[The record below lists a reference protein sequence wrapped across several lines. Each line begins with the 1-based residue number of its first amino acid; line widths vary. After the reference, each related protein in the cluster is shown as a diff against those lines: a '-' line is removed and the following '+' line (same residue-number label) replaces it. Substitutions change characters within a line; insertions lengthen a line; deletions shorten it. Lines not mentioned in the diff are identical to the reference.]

1 MTGSH
6 APDFSDL
13 RNRKLTALYTAFRTV
28 ADIGGA
34 PTPDDPAA
42 GTVGAAASLG
52 RSLLIVGCGDH
63 AEARFLS
70 TAFECR
76 VLATDIDPR
85 SFPPPDP
92 DGRVAY
98 TCMDGQRLALADG
111 SIDLVFSFHALEH
124 IPDPVRALA
133 EMNRV
138 LKPGG
143 AYCIG
148 TPNRSRL
155 IGYLGSPTDAWTKL
169 KWNLID
175 WKAMLTGRF
184 RNEYGAHAGFTA
196 DELAALCRAA
206 FGNAHD
212 VTRIYFDAH
221 YPSHRGLLRVFTA
234 TGLDRLLLPSVYVVG
249 RKASGT
255 V

>member
-1 MTGSH
+1 MTESL
-6 APDFSDL
+6 ANSFSGL
-13 RNRKLTALYTAFRTV
+13 RNRKLAALYTAFRTV
-28 ADIGGA
+28 ADQ
-34 PTPDDPAA
+34 PAQPNA
-42 GTVGAAASLG
+42 IASKGAAFG
-52 RSLLIVGCGDH
+52 RRLLIVGCGDH

-70 TAFECR
+70 ATFDCQ
-76 VLATDIDPR
+76 VLATDIDPHG
-85 SFPPPDP
+85 FPPPEP
-92 DGRVAY
+92 GRRVMY
-98 TCMDGQRLALADG
+98 SCMDGQRLALADG

-124 IPDPVRALA
+124 IPDPARALA

-155 IGYLGSPTDAWTKL
+155 IGYLGSPTDAWTKV

-184 RNEYGAHAGFTA
+184 RNEYGAHAGFIA
-196 DELAALCRAA
+196 DELAMLCRGA
-206 FGNAHD
+206 FGNAQD
-212 VTRIYFDAH
+212 VTQVYFQAQ
-221 YPSHRGLLRVFTA
+221 YPSHRRLLRFFTA

-249 RKASGT
+249 RKVGQGA
-255 V
+255 